1 MKSAQSVTN
10 IQKKTKMVTQNWPN
24 KTERSTIL
32 VLDTTKVMSDKN
44 GQEMSLTWGNIDLAH
59 LGLGDVDVYPHF
71 AVCEV
76 NLYVAQVIRKLTEQ
90 QETTGVPGPE
100 LETDGKQILVKP
112 SRDLQVTCGI
122 KKDRYRIGLH
132 TRETQIS
139 LKNKKGKYEVKWASP
154 SNYVY
159 GAINLRVERE
169 PLPSV
174 VLVGQPGFSEGLG
187 HRGCAWHESSSSV
200 QRMAI

>member
-1 MKSAQSVTN
+1 M
-10 IQKKTKMVTQNWPN
+10 
-24 KTERSTIL
+24 
-32 VLDTTKVMSDKN
+32 
-44 GQEMSLTWGNIDLAH
+44 AH

-139 LKNKKGKYEVKWASP
+139 LKNKKGKYEVK
-154 SNYVY
+154 
-159 GAINLRVERE
+159 
-169 PLPSV
+169 
-174 VLVGQPGFSEGLG
+174 
-187 HRGCAWHESSSSV
+187 
-200 QRMAI
+200 